1 MRSAFLMNILN
12 FYKSLKKPAEIIAFW
27 SATIALLG
35 LTIAIL
41 GVIIT
46 LLGMVFEPIKWF
58 GQPLAEKCID
68 KFLAKSTP
76 TLTTTPK
83 PSPTPSSTQT
93 ITITPIGTIT
103 SVPSQTQ
110 TSTITLSPTLTP
122 TPSSTPTT
130 TPTLIPTISA
140 VIIPI
145 DIIKYGCN
153 QNIYDQNG
161 GYLVVPIK
169 GISSEPQA
177 PENFELTWDVSAVE
191 SFAGCTIEL
200 PNEYDNTI
208 QTAQYLVVWI
218 QGSPSQ
224 AQFEIGMTGCWD
236 DNCAVREEWKEKVTL
251 SEIGRQ
257 VAIRLDRPEKNGQ
270 RLLVVE
276 KLVIGFSHIF
286 GAGSETGTVYI
297 GGVGFAP

>member
-1 MRSAFLMNILN
+1 MI
-12 FYKSLKKPAEIIAFW
+12 SLATHRPFTRNQIIALYSFIT
-27 SATIALLG
+27 ATILV
-35 LTIAIL
+35 IL
-41 GVIIT
+41 G
-46 LLGMVFEPIKWF
+46 WF
-58 GQPLAEKCID
+58 VQPWAKIYIEERLAT
-68 KFLAKSTP
+68 STP
-76 TLTTTPK
+76 TITTTPK
-83 PSPTPSSTQT
+83 PSPTPSPTQT

-103 SVPSQTQ
+103 TAPSQTQ
-110 TSTITLSPTLTP
+110 TSTSTLSPTLTP

-161 GYLVVPIK
+161 GYLVVPIQ
-169 GISSEPQA
+169 GISSDPQA
-177 PENFELTWDVSAVE
+177 PENFELKWDVSAVE
-191 SFAGCTIEL
+191 SFAGCTIEF
-200 PNEYDNTI
+200 PSEYDNTI

-236 DNCAVREEWKEKVTL
+236 ENCTVRDEWNEKITL
-251 SEIGRQ
+251 SELGRQ
-257 VAIRLDRPEKNGQ
+257 VVIRLDRPEKNGQ
-270 RLLVVE
+270 RLLVIE

-286 GAGSETGTVYI
+286 GAGSETGIVYI